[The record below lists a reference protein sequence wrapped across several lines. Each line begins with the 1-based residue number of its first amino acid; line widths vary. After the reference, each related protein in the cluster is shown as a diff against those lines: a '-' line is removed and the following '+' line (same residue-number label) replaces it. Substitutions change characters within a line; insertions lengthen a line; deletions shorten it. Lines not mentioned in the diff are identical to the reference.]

1 MDRKHM
7 NGLRLNKETLKSLSG
22 GDRYIKRSPGGD
34 RDFKRIPDGD
44 LVRRNE
50 DAVNLRGSNG
60 ILCTASGGSCF
71 C

>member
-7 NGLRLNKETLKSLSG
+7 NGLRLSKETLKSLSG
-22 GDRYIKRSPGGD
+22 GDRYIKRSPG
-34 RDFKRIPDGD
+34 GD

-60 ILCTASGGSCF
+60 ILCTASAGSCM